1 MEIYTVDKYE
11 IVDIIPKIDL
21 SRDIVFSFLED
32 SKEGLNFNFS
42 GGIEYYPGE
51 SINFSNIRKG
61 TAAENRFWRTRA
73 NFKFSVPSGIHP
85 IFKNPSR
92 NRMVLNTTS
101 NFNQYVNIKVEKTVL
116 FGEEL
121 TSNLSVIYQ
130 DIDVELLVDKALIM
144 KEYPTLIVPK
154 DFVILEIIPVR
165 TFFNSGQLGNIY
177 IIKNDEFHMKFKE
190 SI

>member
-1 MEIYTVDKYE
+1 
-11 IVDIIPKIDL
+11 
-21 SRDIVFSFLED
+21 
-32 SKEGLNFNFS
+32 
-42 GGIEYYPGE
+42 
-51 SINFSNIRKG
+51 
-61 TAAENRFWRTRA
+61 
-73 NFKFSVPSGIHP
+73 
-85 IFKNPSR
+85 
-92 NRMVLNTTS
+92 MVLNTTS